1 MKQLKSYLSQKFLKI
16 GYLTEELMEENH
28 THKVNNW
35 EAAFAAAASGKKKEG
50 DSDQEGAKLQQQHH
64 QRQRRHQRQQRQLKR
79 QLKQHSMSLPS
90 IQSKDNSKEHSSSNT
105 KKRKETMRE
114 REKRKRR
121 ERRKKQIKAAE
132 DERKKYI
139 KRVHR
144 RENDLI
150 KNSKIHRTGY
160 AVGAR
165 AKRVPEK
172 TKTWKYY
179 MELPQKKEVP
189 M

>member
-1 MKQLKSYLSQKFLKI
+1 
-16 GYLTEELMEENH
+16 
-28 THKVNNW
+28 V
-35 EAAFAAAASGKKKEG
+35 
-50 DSDQEGAKLQQQHH
+50 
-64 QRQRRHQRQQRQLKR
+64 
-79 QLKQHSMSLPS
+79 SLPS
-90 IQSKDNSKEHSSSNT
+90 IKDSKEHSSSNT